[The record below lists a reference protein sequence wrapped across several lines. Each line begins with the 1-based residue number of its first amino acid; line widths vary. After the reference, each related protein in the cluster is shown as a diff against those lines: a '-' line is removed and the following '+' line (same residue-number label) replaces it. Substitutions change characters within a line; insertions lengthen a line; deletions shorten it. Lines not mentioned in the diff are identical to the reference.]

1 MKIKD
6 LKVVK
11 FLVRAKWQQPVGIS
25 SSCHVLKRKGNQEIL
40 IKGEH
45 LIIYEDTS
53 GEPQIF
59 GLPKINLDYHEK
71 KYA

>member
-1 MKIKD
+1 MKIKNF
-6 LKVVK
+6 KVVN
-11 FLVRAKWQQPVGIS
+11 FLVRAKWQPVRIS
-25 SSCHVLKRKGNQEIL
+25 PSRYVLKQVGNREIL